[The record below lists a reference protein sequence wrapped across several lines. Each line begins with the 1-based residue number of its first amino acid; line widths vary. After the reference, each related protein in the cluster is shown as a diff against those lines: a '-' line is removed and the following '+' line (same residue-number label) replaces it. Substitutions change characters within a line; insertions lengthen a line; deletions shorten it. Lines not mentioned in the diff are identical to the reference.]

1 MTNALAGSDP
11 CVEQQAPTRKVDPDL
26 IGFAASGGGYR
37 ATLVHVGALWRLN
50 QMGWLRKIH
59 RFSGVSGGSIAL
71 GRLAACWTQ
80 LVWDGDQAT
89 NFLDL
94 VAFPL
99 IAFTRR
105 RLDLLAI
112 VSRLL
117 PGRGDYIEQAYRA
130 GLVGDLLLK
139 DLPEHPQFTFNATS
153 LQSGVSF
160 RFTRAYA
167 RDYRVGCLPYP
178 AIPLASAIAAS
189 SAFPPFLSPYRLDL
203 RAQPLTAPANSP
215 FDERFRT
222 RVVLTDGGVYDNL
235 GLQTLDHFGVVI
247 ASDAGAPGVT
257 QASPAGFWPL
267 QIFRVLSLISEQT
280 RARRRSEFFQRITM
294 GQRTGT
300 LWTFKTRTAG
310 APPPNDGQPLLVIN
324 PQRQDEL
331 ASTPTRL
338 WPFTQTRTRELVN
351 LGYALADAGLRCW
364 MAQTGTAPLW
374 PYPEC
379 SLESPPTGPVRP
391 LAGAPTVRDA

>member
-80 LVWDGDQAT
+80 LVWDGDEAT

-117 PGRGDYIEQAYRA
+117 PSRGDYIEQAYRA
-130 GLVGDLLLK
+130 ELVGDLLLK
-139 DLPEHPQFTFNATS
+139 DLPEHPQFTFNAT
-153 LQSGVSF
+153 
-160 RFTRAYA
+160 
-167 RDYRVGCLPYP
+167 
-178 AIPLASAIAAS
+178 
-189 SAFPPFLSPYRLDL
+189 
-203 RAQPLTAPANSP
+203 
-215 FDERFRT
+215 
-222 RVVLTDGGVYDNL
+222 
-235 GLQTLDHFGVVI
+235 
-247 ASDAGAPGVT
+247 
-257 QASPAGFWPL
+257 
-267 QIFRVLSLISEQT
+267 
-280 RARRRSEFFQRITM
+280 
-294 GQRTGT
+294 
-300 LWTFKTRTAG
+300 
-310 APPPNDGQPLLVIN
+310 
-324 PQRQDEL
+324 
-331 ASTPTRL
+331 
-338 WPFTQTRTRELVN
+338 
-351 LGYALADAGLRCW
+351 
-364 MAQTGTAPLW
+364 
-374 PYPEC
+374 
-379 SLESPPTGPVRP
+379 
-391 LAGAPTVRDA
+391 APTVTTLSVSSGPTAGGTTVVFISR